1 MTTSYR
7 GGHSAEPEHVDE
19 RASNLLDHRDRRNCG
34 CLRHRHSALINAA
47 YLRGAKIGM
56 ARNEDSAFEIVRI
69 LVVGIGTAG
78 IRAVPLGAYFSLF
91 SLKEYAVQA
100 D

>member
-7 GGHSAEPEHVDE
+7 VGRSAEPENVDE
-19 RASNLLDHRDRRNCG
+19 RASNRLDRRDRRNCG

-47 YLRGAKIGM
+47 YLRGPKIGM

-69 LVVGIGTAG
+69 LVVHRHSAT
-78 IRAVPLGAYFSLF
+78 
-91 SLKEYAVQA
+91 QA
-100 D
+100 MAMR